1 MQRAKI
7 LKDITELLTKILPG
21 DASVYVFGSQ
31 ARGDYSDKSD
41 WDLLILL
48 NGDSPLKI
56 QERGYLSMPIYML
69 GAELGVEINPVLYT
83 QSEWEKRS
91 LTPFYKNVIKDRV
104 KIWG

>member
-1 MQRAKI
+1 MAR
-7 LKDITELLTKILPG
+7 ILPG
-21 DASVYVFGSQ
+21 DASAYVFGSQ

-48 NGDSPLKI
+48 NSGKSLKL
-56 QERGYLSMPIYML
+56 EDRGFISMPIYML

-83 QSEWEKRS
+83 NSEWEQRS
-91 LTPFYKNVIKDRV
+91 LTPFYKNVIKDRI